1 MRQQDSG
8 FDGRQIGL
16 PFSSPSLAD
25 ETDKITRVLSAVA
38 AMALALVI
46 LFGTAFAGPEIL
58 HNAAHDVR
66 HSFAFPCH

>member
-1 MRQQDSG
+1 MREQDS
-8 FDGRQIGL
+8 FSAGRQLGL
-16 PFSSPSLAD
+16 LIPSASLAD
-25 ETDKITRVLSAVA
+25 ETHTSTRVLSAGA
-38 AMALALVI
+38 AIALALIV

>member
-1 MRQQDSG
+1 MRERDSSSA
-8 FDGRQIGL
+8 GRQIGL
-16 PFSSPSLAD
+16 IPSASPAD
-25 ETDKITRVLSAVA
+25 EAYTSIRVFSASA
-38 AMALALVI
+38 ALALAFIV

>member
-1 MRQQDSG
+1 MREQNPFSA
-8 FDGRQIGL
+8 GRQLNLLI
-16 PFSSPSLAD
+16 PSASLAD
-25 ETDKITRVLSAVA
+25 ETHTSTRVLSAGA
-38 AMALALVI
+38 AIALALIV